1 MSHITGTFDVKMTPQ
16 PADPAVGD
24 PTVGRLALDK
34 QYHGVLS
41 ATGKGQMLSVMG
53 TVDSSAG
60 YVAMERV
67 SGSLDGRTGTFA
79 LQHMGIMT
87 RGIGELTIWV
97 VPDSGTAE
105 LIGIAGTMKII
116 NTDGQHT
123 YEFEYSL
130 PG

>member
-67 SGSLDGRTGTFA
+67 SGNLDGRTGTFA